1 MDKQSGIGIGNKN
14 VSIHIDDLIV
24 TLGDGNE
31 INAITFFDA
40 FTGAI
45 KQYDGIIKEKIGK
58 DVLVNKTNTRKEFS
72 ISKIIT
78 SLLSIGIPLDAAFS
92 ISKNATETLLSFC
105 YNNSGNAFD
114 TKLIRKTVC
123 DAI

>member
-45 KQYDGIIKEKIGK
+45 
-58 DVLVNKTNTRKEFS
+58 
-72 ISKIIT
+72 
-78 SLLSIGIPLDAAFS
+78 
-92 ISKNATETLLSFC
+92 
-105 YNNSGNAFD
+105 
-114 TKLIRKTVC
+114 
-123 DAI
+123 